1 MIKIHV
7 FHNNSYVRG
16 QDAPISQLRKE
27 LSFHR
32 PTNLY
37 ILKAKMPDK
46 PLWLL
51 KRIAQ
56 KGQTINLLHLRDQSF
71 PSGLLKKTL
80 DFLESLGKDY
90 CIIDHRKYN
99 RRKVWEC
106 TRTMRDYQ
114 ELPVDVA
121 VEKRTGILN
130 IATRG
135 GKTVIA
141 QAITAR
147 TGLPTM
153 FIVKSKEL
161 LKQTIRSFRQAFPDR
176 EIGQIGDGVFDP
188 QEITVCIIQSLLKNK
203 EEFKPLFQYFKL
215 IFFDEVHNFGGMEFF
230 NTARKFKA
238 PYRYGLSGTAFRNDD
253 AGMLLNALCGDIIS
267 KIRTKELVEKGV
279 VYRTKIL
286 MHHQNYRLPI
296 PITSRDWRKIYNYC
310 IVNNMQRNKTIRKWA
325 RRLHRKHYTV
335 LILVKEI
342 EHVNILRRMIERKI
356 PGGVRFM
363 NGQETAQNR
372 EDTLKNFCLG
382 HIPVLIGTKI
392 YNEGVDF
399 VGIKNPDI
407 KGKSVIFAGAGKSKI
422 ESIQMAARPTTKEN
436 KEDMAEDALIID
448 FIDSFHG
455 LLQKHSMERMKTYRQ
470 IGEFDVST
478 VSEIPQI

>member
-7 FHNNSYVRG
+7 FHNNSFVRG
-16 QDAPISQLRKE
+16 DDAPISQLRQE
-27 LSFHR
+27 LSFKI

-51 KRIAQ
+51 KRISQ
-56 KGQTINLLHLRDQSF
+56 KGQIINLLRLKTQSF
-71 PSGLLKKTL
+71 PSGLLKKTT
-80 DFLESLGKDY
+80 DFLDSLGKQY
-90 CIIDHRKYN
+90 RIIDHRKYN
-99 RRKVWEC
+99 RRKQWEC

-147 TGLPTM
+147 TGLPTL
-153 FIVKSKEL
+153 FVVKSKEL
-161 LKQTIRSFRQAFPDR
+161 LKQTIRSFQAAFPDR
-176 EIGQIGDGVFDP
+176 DIGRIGDGDFDP
-188 QEITVCIIQSLLKNK
+188 QEITVCIIQSLLRNK
-203 EEFKPLFQYFKL
+203 DEFEPLFQYYKL
-215 IFFDEVHNFGGMEFF
+215 IFFDEVHNFGGMKFF

-286 MHHQNYRLPI
+286 MHHQSYRLPI
-296 PITSRDWRKIYNYC
+296 PISSRDWRKIYNYC
-310 IVNNMQRNKTIRKWA
+310 IVNNVQRNKAIRKWA
-325 RRLHRKHYTV
+325 RRLHRAHYTV

-342 EHVNILRRMIERKI
+342 EHGNILRRMIGEKI
-356 PGGVRFM
+356 QGVQFM
-363 NGQETAQNR
+363 NGRETAQNR
-372 EDTLKNFCLG
+372 EETLKNFCLG
-382 HIPVLIGTKI
+382 HVPVLIGTKI

-407 KGKSVIFAGAGKSKI
+407 RGKSVIFAGAGKSKI
-422 ESIQMAARPTTKEN
+422 ESIQMAARPTTKEK

-448 FIDSFHG
+448 FIDSFHR
-455 LLQKHSMERMKTYRQ
+455 LLERHSMERMRTYKQ
-470 IGEFDVST
+470 LGEFDVST
-478 VSEIPQI
+478 VSEIPEL